1 MSDLALQQTS
11 GGQKIA
17 VVALGS
23 GTADVV
29 VSTLPGRINK
39 VLVTA
44 SATSAALEL
53 YDHASASSGAK
64 LLWKSST
71 SATAGDVIT
80 LDIPVTNGIVAKQVS
95 NSAGVTISYTEDGSS
110 DAIADKSELV
120 TTGGQFT
127 SYHAAAGSGA
137 GAALAAPGRLCKV
150 VVLTSGSA
158 VTHIYDN
165 ASAASGN
172 KLFTLKASPTIGD
185 VYDIQVPAS
194 AGIYV
199 GGTTNTSSLL
209 VTYTT
214 NTVRNR

>member
-11 GGQKIA
+11 GGTKIA
-17 VVALGS
+17 VVAAGA

-29 VSTLPGRINK
+29 VSALPGRINK
-39 VLVTA
+39 VLVTVSA
-44 SATSAALEL
+44 SSAALEL

-64 LLWKSST
+64 LLWKSAT
-71 SATAGDVIT
+71 DATAGDVIT

-95 NSAGVTISYTEDGSS
+95 NSAGVTISYTEDESS
-110 DAIADKSELV
+110 DALVDKSQLV
-120 TTGGQFT
+120 TSGGQFT

-150 VVLTSGSA
+150 SVLTSASA

-165 ASAASGN
+165 DDAASGN
-172 KLFTLKASPTIGD
+172 KLFTLKASPTIGT
-185 VYDIQVPAS
+185 VYDLQVPAS

-199 GGTTNTSSLL
+199 GGATNTSSLL

-214 NTVRNR
+214 DTVRNR